1 MKIYYLLAIFTF
13 FIGCSQKF
21 YKNNVEITKNE
32 YLFYKNRCEK
42 NYQEYSE
49 QYNQGGIYAIGQKRH
64 HDEYMREC
72 MEIINKISLK
82 KRKSYKETK
91 SDKIIEINLLKMNNS
106 LLNISK

>member
-1 MKIYYLLAIFTF
+1 MKIHFLLITSIIFM
-13 FIGCSQKF
+13 GCSQKY
-21 YKNNVEITKNE
+21 YKNNIKITQNE

-42 NYQEYSE
+42 NYQEYSK

-72 MEIINKISLK
+72 MEIINKVSLK
-82 KRKSYKETK
+82 KHKSYNEIK
-91 SDKIIEINLLKMNNS
+91 SDKIIEVNLLKMNNS